1 MSGVCIAAIYKFNI
15 FFSRIL
21 VMSELLRQMMANREV
36 LQETKPAEK
45 ATKKDGKKEVPEVL
59 TKKYIIEEKPSKK
72 IVQTYMRQIVESY
85 AEETSSDE
93 D

>member
-1 MSGVCIAAIYKFNI
+1 
-15 FFSRIL
+15 
-21 VMSELLRQMMANREV
+21 MSELLRQMMANREGML

-72 IVQTYMRQIVESY
+72 VVQTYMKQIVDSY
-85 AEETSSDE
+85 AEETSSEE